1 MLAATFPARAGL
13 GLQARFPW
21 VEGPA
26 VDILARMLRFGARKR
41 IGEEEALGHTFFA
54 DMRSEEEET
63 VAAAPIAALGFEH
76 EGNPDERCLRRHF
89 VQEVRWFRGPEQWEE
104 AAGGAA
110 GGA

>member
-13 GLQARFPW
+13 GLEARFPW
-21 VEGPA
+21 VDSPA
-26 VDILARMLRFGARKR
+26 IDILARMLRFGAHER
-41 IGEEEALGHTFFA
+41 ISAEEALGHALFA
-54 DMRSEEEET
+54 DMRGEEEET
-63 VAAAPIAALGFEH
+63 AAAAPIAALGFER
-76 EGNPDERCLRRHF
+76 EGSPDERCLRRHF